1 MFECLNY
8 FVFFNVS
15 YVFVFLQ
22 RMSTAFI
29 EQLAYPNPGDSWRSE
44 WTPQLQKYM
53 QHYTPDSGRGSQ
65 IYGPVGNA
73 YGYEFGFNFKPKG
86 Y

>member
-1 MFECLNY
+1 MCH
-8 FVFFNVS
+8 FNS
-15 YVFVFLQ
+15 TYDKYIFLQ
-22 RMSTAFI
+22 RMSSAFI

-65 IYGPVGNA
+65 IYGTTGN
-73 YGYEFGFNFKPKG
+73 G
-86 Y
+86 